1 MKSIKGYMVL
11 VIVLTGLCPLFFS
24 TLANTRYNDSTET
37 AVSHKLNDQDILRAV
52 KTELLI
58 APNINPDSLKVN
70 VNNGIVTL
78 AGKTDNILTK
88 ERAAKIAESVMGVI
102 AVVNNIEVTKALRND
117 AVIKDDIITALANN
131 PATDAFQ
138 VNTEVNNGNVV
149 LSGQVQSWQEKE
161 LCRKIAESVRGV
173 RDVKNNININ
183 YTAYRT
189 DNDIKA
195 DILSRLKWDIYVNQQ
210 FINVSVDDGE
220 VSLSGS
226 VASAAEKEWAYD
238 DAWVNGVKSV
248 NDNDLKVQW
257 WENSTPQSH
266 QENIILRNKEI
277 KAALEQAYILDPK
290 IMSDRVHI
298 KVDKG
303 TVTLR
308 GTVTDLQAKQAAEED
323 ARRTFGVFQVLND
336 LKVEPR
342 SIPEKVELENR
353 VRREIM
359 HNPNVDKFKIEVSA
373 DKGKIFLTGIVDN
386 KFEKDAAGKAAS
398 SVKGVTAVQND
409 IVYQEPQVEARS
421 DKEIKK
427 SIEEQLHWDPI
438 TNTRD
443 IHVYVEDGNVTLT
456 GFVATRLEKST
467 AALEAYQGGAKDVDN
482 ELGVT
487 SGPSFVNE

>member
-1 MKSIKGYMVL
+1 MKTIKGNLIL
-11 VIVLTGLCPLFFS
+11 VIVLMGLCSMFIS
-24 TLANTRYNDSTET
+24 TRANPRYSDSTET
-37 AVSHKLNDQDILRAV
+37 AVNHKLNDQDILRAV

-58 APNINPDSLKVN
+58 APNINPDSLKIS
-70 VNNGIVTL
+70 VNNGTVTL
-78 AGKTDNILTK
+78 SGRTDNILTK
-88 ERAAKIAESVMGVI
+88 ERAAKIAESVMGVL
-102 AVVNNIEVTKALRND
+102 AVNNNIEVTKALRND
-117 AVIKDDIITALANN
+117 AKIKDDIITALANN
-131 PATDAFQ
+131 PATDAFE

-161 LCRKIAESVRGV
+161 LCRRIAESVRGV
-173 RDVKNNININ
+173 RDVTNNIKIN
-183 YTAYRT
+183 YIAFRS
-189 DNDIKA
+189 DKDIKA

-220 VSLSGS
+220 VSLSGT
-226 VASAAEKEWAYD
+226 VASAAEKEWAYE

-257 WENSTPQSH
+257 WENSSPQAH
-266 QENIILRNKEI
+266 QENIILRNKEV

-290 IMSDRVHI
+290 IMSDRVNI
-298 KVDKG
+298 NVNKG

-308 GTVTDLQAKQAAEED
+308 GTVTDLQAKEAAEED
-323 ARRTFGVFQVLND
+323 ARRTIGVFQVLND

-342 SIPEKVELENR
+342 SIPERVELENR
-353 VRREIM
+353 VKRELM
-359 HNPNVDKFKIEVSA
+359 HNPDVDKFKIEVSA
-373 DKGKIFLTGIVDN
+373 QKGKIFLTGTVDN

-421 DKEIKK
+421 DEEIKK
-427 SIEEQLHWDPI
+427 SIEEQLHWDPV
-438 TNTRD
+438 TNTRN
-443 IHVYVEDGNVTLT
+443 IHVNVEDGDVTLT

-467 AALEAYQGGAKDVDN
+467 ATLEAYQGGAKFVDN

-487 SGPSFVNE
+487 SGPSFVDE